1 MAEIYSVIGTV
12 QKRLLEAFQFSY
24 NRKNK
29 ICQKYANIWKTNP
42 TMNDT
47 ITITYYVYKVYSFAK
62 HIE

>member
-1 MAEIYSVIGTV
+1 MAE
-12 QKRLLEAFQFSY
+12 RLDAFQFGY

-47 ITITYYVYKVYSFAK
+47 ITITYYVYKVYLPS
-62 HIE
+62 IE